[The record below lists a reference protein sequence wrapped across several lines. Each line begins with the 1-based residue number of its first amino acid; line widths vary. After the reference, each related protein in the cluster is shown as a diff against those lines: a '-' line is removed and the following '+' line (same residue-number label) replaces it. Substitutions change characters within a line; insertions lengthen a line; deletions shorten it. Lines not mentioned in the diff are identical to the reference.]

1 MRGLSGRLSERR
13 LRTAG
18 GFPKPAAER
27 EERPACMHATLRRRG
42 PFGLRLT
49 RKRLS
54 VSAGFSEAAVRPAFA
69 VFTPV
74 PARCS
79 VYFGAYALAYR
90 GCGVL
95 SLLAVCD
102 DPIRTD
108 LLPLLNGSILQPA
121 VFCAGN
127 GWGLTFCANCA
138 ILRLPNEKEVKG
150 CTAFPAN
157 ETEYALR
164 VVFWTVPLRP
174 LAGKG
179 HILRAYTADRR
190 LSLGRSAAD
199 MGLWDTEK
207 RQAGFS
213 CCLHSFAKG
222 IFLCHGYR

>member
-27 EERPACMHATLRRRG
+27 EERPACMHAALRRRG
-42 PFGLRLT
+42 PFRLALDAEQAFRLGGLFGGRCT
-49 RKRLS
+49 T
-54 VSAGFSEAAVRPAFA
+54 GFCRVYARPRPLLG
-69 VFTPV
+69 VF
-74 PARCS
+74 
-79 VYFGAYALAYR
+79 R
-90 GCGVL
+90 GLCDCISRCGVL
-95 SLLAVCD
+95 SLLSVCD

-121 VFCAGN
+121 VLCAGN

-207 RQAGFS
+207 RKAGFS